1 MRLNS
6 IKQVMIWFCLCF
18 VQVKKCVLYSLTLQ
32 CHKSFSFV
40 AITWSDQQAPQPAH
54 NHYYSITTIVAWSG
68 WCVNYWVD
76 PFAYI
81 ALADSI
87 DTKLTLQYY
96 TVTLKLIKVA
106 QSGWTQKAKLP
117 LTERSHQIVEAD
129 PVTIQ
134 KQTLFKNMT
143 KSQKYFMHDSSGFN
157 LSRYDITLWPRDK
170 VTVTKTCIKCA
181 LSGDYNCVKLARSWP
196 DPSQLLRNS
205 LAEMYELDFRRVN
218 LTNSVKNIP
227 PHHGQHTLQAWLSS
241 TFLQTLLELVMP
253 LKGHSLSPQS
263 CPLTLSTFWKV
274 WVLTR
279 LSEQHSS

>member
-1 MRLNS
+1 MCTVLAHTTMPQEFQFCGHHLIWSTSTTACTQSLLQYYYNCS
-6 IKQVMIWFCLCF
+6 LIKLVC
-18 VQVKKCVLYSLTLQ
+18 K
-32 CHKSFSFV
+32 
-40 AITWSDQQAPQPAH
+40 
-54 NHYYSITTIVAWSG
+54 
-68 WCVNYWVD
+68 
-76 PFAYI
+76 YI

-117 LTERSHQIVEAD
+117 LIERSHQIVEAD

-181 LSGDYNCVKLARSWP
+181 LSGDYNCKACKILAGP
-196 DPSQLLRNS
+196 IAA
-205 LAEMYELDFRRVN
+205 AEKQPCWDVWTWF
-218 LTNSVKNIP
+218 
-227 PHHGQHTLQAWLSS
+227 SS
-241 TFLQTLLELVMP
+241 SKP
-253 LKGHSLSPQS
+253 Y
-263 CPLTLSTFWKV
+263 
-274 WVLTR
+274 
-279 LSEQHSS
+279 